1 MGRFVLWLVALILD
15 HRANGCHQ
23 VHHHLA
29 RFSILEI
36 HARSIHAHWVDAT
49 HDEHAVVYHDVV
61 AESHAADGARGR
73 ACSQLSFVEKRC
85 VRYRSN
91 GVGEDSRARAL
102 EQFRA
107 PLGNV
112 SQFRQRATAPHVDT
126 SRSELLLA
134 AAGALAEP
142 RFVGSRRTSCR
153 RATILGL
160 RARLV
165 RPPLLHRV
173 IHSSADWQFARC
185 EGR

>member
-1 MGRFVLWLVALILD
+1 MGRFVLWLVALVLD
-15 HRANGCHQ
+15 PRANGCQQ

-36 HARSIHAHWVDAT
+36 HAWSIHAHWVDAT

-73 ACSQLSFVEKRC
+73 ACPQLSFLEKHC

-91 GVGEDSRARAL
+91 GVGEDGRARAL

-112 SQFRQRATAPHVDT
+112 SQFRQRATRQATKRRKHV
-126 SRSELLLA
+126 RHVL
-134 AAGALAEP
+134 GARTP
-142 RFVGSRRTSCR
+142 RVDARVDRPRRHER
-153 RATILGL
+153 HG
-160 RARLV
+160 
-165 RPPLLHRV
+165 
-173 IHSSADWQFARC
+173 
-185 EGR
+185 